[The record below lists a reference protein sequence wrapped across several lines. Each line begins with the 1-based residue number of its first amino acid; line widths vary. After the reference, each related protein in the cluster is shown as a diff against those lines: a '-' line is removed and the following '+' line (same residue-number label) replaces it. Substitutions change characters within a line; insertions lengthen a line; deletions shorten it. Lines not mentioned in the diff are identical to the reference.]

1 MILTIAKD
9 IRVEQVIQKSRFLC
23 SLKKVA
29 TEEEA
34 QAFLRAVKK
43 EFWDA
48 THHCSAYVIDETVQR
63 SSDDGE
69 PSGTAGIPM
78 LNVLRKQGLTGVAAV
93 VTRYFGGVKLG
104 AGGLARAYGGSV
116 AQAVAAAG
124 IVQKVAVG
132 TYTVTC
138 GPDEAG
144 KWLHVLY
151 GQDRFPVSGV
161 DYRDRV
167 VIALSFPESRAAEA
181 EAWLTDTFRREILLE
196 HQGSAFAELPWNG
209 GEDGT
214 DGTDRQRRPGAPG
227 G

>member
-93 VTRYFGGVKLG
+93 VTRYFGGIKLG

-214 DGTDRQRRPGAPG
+214 DRQR
-227 G
+227 

>member
-48 THHCSAYVIDETVQR
+48 THHCSAYVIDEAVKR
-63 SSDDGE
+63 SSDDWE

-93 VTRYFGGVKLG
+93 VTRYFGGIKLG

-214 DGTDRQRRPGAPG
+214 DGTDRQR
-227 G
+227 